1 MFFNR
6 RYFLSIKIKNA
17 YNKYFYFTKL
27 YWLLKSSSTFT
38 EIFFYFKRSK
48 NKKEKITKKTQLL
61 IDGPTRSGNHFAVHY
76 VKKFNELS
84 LARHYHSPGAIR
96 LAFKKKVPTLL
107 LIRKPIDQISS
118 AFIYLEKKV
127 PLKRII
133 KSYQVFYRKC
143 LVAKDWYV
151 VGSFDEIIKYPELVV
166 GKINEKYD
174 LRLKTVALTSSINQ
188 AILDDI
194 KTSNKNEKQFSMIKM
209 NLEMKMAAPNKD
221 RDPSKEIIKKQ
232 LLNDY
237 SKELKVCNE
246 LYFKV
251 KDQC

>member
-1 MFFNR
+1 
-6 RYFLSIKIKNA
+6 
-17 YNKYFYFTKL
+17 
-27 YWLLKSSSTFT
+27 
-38 EIFFYFKRSK
+38 
-48 NKKEKITKKTQLL
+48 
-61 IDGPTRSGNHFAVHY
+61 
-76 VKKFNELS
+76 
-84 LARHYHSPGAIR
+84 
-96 LAFKKKVPTLL
+96 VPTLL